1 MEKDMMCA
9 AEGVNADQEF
19 DTLEQWLQ
27 IFQDTAKKLGVLD
40 QLPQIVQ
47 HAADNLNLYKNL
59 EEVIGRVIKDFDVR
73 HFLDAQCNFLIT
85 LIRSKSELREGFID
99 DDVIKLAIDI
109 AYKACLVAGF
119 EAGITIKG
127 QKDLSKF
134 KEIEMYLNI
143 IKDAFCSLDE
153 YISKSYKDNEL
164 YEAIQNSVDKFNLKN
179 ILYPENLKYYNFYR
193 DFLILS
199 KTTKSVFLA
208 TRIMFAIGF
217 MAGYAQSRD
226 RSQYWLQ
233 ESARGL

>member
-1 MEKDMMCA
+1 MEKDMRCA
-9 AEGVNADQEF
+9 TEGDNADQEF

-27 IFQDTAKKLGVLD
+27 IFQDTAKKLGVLE

-47 HAADNLNLYKNL
+47 NAADNLNLYKNL
-59 EEVIGRVIKDFDVR
+59 EGVIGNAIKDFDVF

-85 LIRSKSELREGFID
+85 LIRHKSELREGLID

-119 EAGITIKG
+119 GAGIIIQG

-143 IKDAFCSLDE
+143 IKEAFCSLDE
-153 YISKSYKDNEL
+153 YIIKSYKDNEL
-164 YEAIQNSVDKFNLKN
+164 YEAIQNSVEKFNLTN
-179 ILYPENLKYYNFYR
+179 ILDPGNLKYYNFYR
-193 DFLILS
+193 DFLMLS

-208 TRIMFAIGF
+208 TRIIFAIGF
-217 MAGYAQSRD
+217 MAGYAQSQD

>member
-27 IFQDTAKKLGVLD
+27 IFQDTAKKLGVLE

-47 HAADNLNLYKNL
+47 NAADSLNLYKNL
-59 EEVIGRVIKDFDVR
+59 EGVIGNAIKDFDVC
-73 HFLDAQCNFLIT
+73 HFLDVQCNFLIT
-85 LIRSKSELREGFID
+85 LIINKSELREGLID
-99 DDVIKLAIDI
+99 DDVIKLAIEI

-119 EAGITIKG
+119 EAGIIIQEK
-127 QKDLSKF
+127 KDLYKF

-143 IKDAFCSLDE
+143 IKESFCSLDE

-164 YEAIQNSVDKFNLKN
+164 YEAIQNSVEKFNLTN
-179 ILYPENLKYYNFYR
+179 ILDPENLKYYNFYSN
-193 DFLILS
+193 FLMLS

-208 TRIMFAIGF
+208 TRIIFAIGF
-217 MAGYAQSRD
+217 MAGYAQSQD

>member
-1 MEKDMMCA
+1 MEKDMMSA

-27 IFQDTAKKLGVLD
+27 IFQDTAKKLGVLE

-47 HAADNLNLYKNL
+47 NAAENLNLYKNL
-59 EEVIGRVIKDFDVR
+59 EGVIGNAIKDFDVCN
-73 HFLDAQCNFLIT
+73 FLDVQCIFLIT
-85 LIRSKSELREGFID
+85 LIRHKSEFREGLID

-119 EAGITIKG
+119 EAGIIIQEK
-127 QKDLSKF
+127 KDLYKF
-134 KEIEMYLNI
+134 KEIEMYVNT

-153 YISKSYKDNEL
+153 YISKSYKENEL

-179 ILYPENLKYYNFYR
+179 ILDPENLKYYNFYR
-193 DFLILS
+193 DFLMLS
-199 KTTKSVFLA
+199 KTTESVFLA
-208 TRIMFAIGF
+208 TRIIFAIGF
-217 MAGYAQSRD
+217 MAGYAQSQD

>member
-1 MEKDMMCA
+1 MMCA

-27 IFQDTAKKLGVLD
+27 IFQDTAKKLGVLE

-47 HAADNLNLYKNL
+47 NAADNLNLYKNL
-59 EEVIGRVIKDFDVR
+59 EGVIGNAIKDFDVC
-73 HFLDAQCNFLIT
+73 HFLDVQCNFLIK
-85 LIRSKSELREGFID
+85 LIINKSELREELID

-119 EAGITIKG
+119 GAGIIIQG

-143 IKDAFCSLDE
+143 IKESFCSLDE

-164 YEAIQNSVDKFNLKN
+164 YEAIQNSVEKFNLTN
-179 ILYPENLKYYNFYR
+179 ILDPENLKYYNFYSN
-193 DFLILS
+193 FLMLS

-208 TRIMFAIGF
+208 TRIIFAIGF
-217 MAGYAQSRD
+217 MAGYAQSQD